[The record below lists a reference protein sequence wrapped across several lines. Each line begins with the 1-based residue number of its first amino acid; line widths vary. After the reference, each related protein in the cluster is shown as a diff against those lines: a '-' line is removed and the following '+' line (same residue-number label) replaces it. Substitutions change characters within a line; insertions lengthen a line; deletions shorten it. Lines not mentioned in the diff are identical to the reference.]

1 MWVSD
6 NAAAGLIEKA
16 AAVTSTKVRIGAE
29 DESPECLREIV
40 DWALEHSPV
49 HDALHRPALVSLD
62 LEVVT
67 SKS

>member
-1 MWVSD
+1 
-6 NAAAGLIEKA
+6 
-16 AAVTSTKVRIGAE
+16 
-29 DESPECLREIV
+29 V

-49 HDALHRPALVSLD
+49 HDAMHRPVPVSLD